1 MTNKPTIIC
10 GDTHGEW
17 ETLFRKIDHNQISD
31 CILIHVGD
39 IGIGFVSPEKQKRQI
54 ELLNNRFKQRS
65 INFVGIRGNH
75 DDPAYFGGDVS
86 LSNFELLPDYTYREI
101 NDELFLFV
109 GGAVSVDRIN
119 RIMGQSWWEGEPFK
133 LEEQKIKK
141 CDTLITHT
149 APTWIGPMD
158 KEGIQY
164 YCDRDPTLWDE
175 CLQERKDVTRLL
187 DLAQPNKHYC
197 GHFHMWRQVEHKGCT
212 SEILDIFDLKEH
224 RSK

>member
-17 ETLFRKIDHNQISD
+17 DTLFRKIDHNQVSD

-39 IGIGFVSPEKQKRQI
+39 IGIGFISPEKQKRQI
-54 ELLNNRFKQRS
+54 ELLNDRFKKRD

-75 DDPAYFGGDVS
+75 DDPVYFGGDVS
-86 LSNFELLPDYTYREI
+86 LSNFQLLPDYTYREI

-119 RIMGQSWWEGEPFK
+119 RIMGQSWWEGEGFK
-133 LEEQKIKK
+133 LNEAQIKK
-141 CDTLITHT
+141 CDVLITHT
-149 APTWIGPMD
+149 TPTWIGPMD

-175 CLQERKDVTRLL
+175 CLQERKDVTKLI
-187 DLAQPNKHYC
+187 DLARPNKHYC
-197 GHFHMWRQVEHKGCT
+197 GHFHMWRQVEHRGCL
-212 SEILDIFDLKEH
+212 SEILDIMDLKEH
-224 RSK
+224 RAK